1 MTFLLSSLLCS
12 VSCSGRS
19 HRGPLS
25 VCNPK
30 SSESHR
36 TEHLSGDLIKKGREL
51 HFLLHH
57 IRHRF
62 TCFLLLSIIIF
73 ICQPVCL
80 LRPGQSLHGFSF
92 PEAAAVCR
100 TSCDLFCVF
109 HSALRRTTMRL
120 GFPLVLLVRE
130 PV

>member
-25 VCNPK
+25 VCNPE
-30 SSESHR
+30 SSESHGA
-36 TEHLSGDLIKKGREL
+36 EHLSGDLIKKGREL
-51 HFLLHH
+51 HFLLPH
-57 IRHRF
+57 ICHRF

-73 ICQPVCL
+73 ICRPVSL

-92 PEAAAVCR
+92 PEAAIVCR
-100 TSCDLFCVF
+100 TSCDLLFVF
-109 HSALRRTTMRL
+109 QSALRRTTMRL